1 MKKIYNSLQPQSSYN
16 HEVPKQDL
24 WKERRFRRGKTAR
37 DKESGAKKRNEE
49 NKALRAEYTQSRNP
63 NAVFP
68 ASAARGNG
76 NSSKRR
82 KYYG

>member
-1 MKKIYNSLQPQSSYN
+1 MKKRYDFLQSQSNYN
-16 HEVPKQDL
+16 HETSEQDL

-68 ASAARGNG
+68 ASTARGNG